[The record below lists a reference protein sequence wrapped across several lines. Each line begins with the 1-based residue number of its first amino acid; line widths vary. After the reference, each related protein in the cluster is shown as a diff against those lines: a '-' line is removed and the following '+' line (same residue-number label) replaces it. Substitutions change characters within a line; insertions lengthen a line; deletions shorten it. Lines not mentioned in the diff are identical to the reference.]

1 MFTWC
6 IIVGHKTKPPKSKLK
21 RIVARNAAKKHLFAP
36 LSSPHISS
44 SSFSFMPLFF
54 GSHSSCCLHLLPMP
68 SFSFTFSLSLNIPLL
83 LRDTLPGEPLI
94 CFLWSASVFRDA
106 LSIAASLSH
115 QPSVSLDFGSLP
127 KHFFFFLG
135 HHQFCATAL
144 SSSVALA
151 WDVAVCLC
159 RHMQASLVADRE
171 KLLQCVCVSVCVCCV
186 ARVS

>member
-127 KHFFFFLG
+127 KHFFFFFRSPSVL
-135 HHQFCATAL
+135 CYRAL
-144 SSSVALA
+144 VLCRPCLRCCSVSMQAHASLTGCWQGEA
-151 WDVAVCLC
+151 AAVCV
-159 RHMQASLVADRE
+159 R
-171 KLLQCVCVSVCVCCV
+171 
-186 ARVS
+186 